1 MNVRDSDMTPEQI
14 RIRTERQNAA
24 RERIRLIQSKGLA
37 DNRYTASDQ
46 PDTSIEVLILDH
58 RFNEVIHVEYRKTQR
73 INSYRLFDMIK
84 DEFIGKF
91 GGSRGLTEIGRRLL
105 NNINIVE

>member
-1 MNVRDSDMTPEQI
+1 MTPEQI
-14 RIRTERQNAA
+14 RIRTKRQNAA
-24 RERIRLIQSKGLA
+24 RERIRLIASSGLA
-37 DNRYTASDQ
+37 NNRYTAEDQ
-46 PDTSIEVLILDH
+46 PDKPIEVFILDH
-58 RFNEVIHVEYRKTQR
+58 RFGEVIHVEYRKTRR

-105 NNINIVE
+105 TNINIIE